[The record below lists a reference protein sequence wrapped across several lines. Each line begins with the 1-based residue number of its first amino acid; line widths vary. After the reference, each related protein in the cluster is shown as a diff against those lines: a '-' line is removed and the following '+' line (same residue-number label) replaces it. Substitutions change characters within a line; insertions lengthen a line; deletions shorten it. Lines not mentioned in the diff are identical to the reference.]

1 MFGKTLRA
9 LHRRLTPEDGAT
21 LIATVGLSA
30 GMMLAGTSVVNL
42 STMNQHASARSNAD
56 TAAAAVAEAGL
67 ASALAVVSNP
77 QNNPADGTLLPPRD
91 TAYAT
96 GNARWS
102 GTYDRAT
109 ATWTLT
115 STGST
120 ANPAA
125 AGATRARTMSAR
137 VRVTP
142 VPTRPLENDAWD
154 YLYTRQASA
163 GGTCDV
169 TLNSGVSVTSP
180 LFVNGNLCLASNA
193 AVAAAP
199 LVVRGRA
206 HVMADSAW
214 IGTAASLLGEVHIGS
229 GCKYLSLP
237 VTPLCSPTEHVF
249 ASTLDQTIPAVTP
262 PTVYWDFWFRN
273 AAPGPYEGCTA
284 AAGTPPVFDN
294 DYTPARNNSVST
306 IFSLTPAVSYS
317 CRVGP
322 ADAPLGE
329 LSWDAASRRLTV
341 QGTVF
346 VDGSVKVDNG
356 LVNTYVGKGTLY
368 VSGTFLITNSS
379 KLCAVVA
386 DTTCDFAGWDPR
398 AENASILT
406 VVANGNGGQVTPGC
420 SIQLGSSTRFQGML
434 YSTYVLQ
441 LSSNA
446 QAQGGMVAWT
456 IMFGSGSRTYP
467 FPALES
473 APTGTPGA
481 VASFAQ
487 ANPPESYSG

>member
-1 MFGKTLRA
+1 MFRRTLTA
-9 LHRRLTPEDGAT
+9 LHRRLAPEDGAT
-21 LIATVGLSA
+21 LIAAVGVSA
-30 GMMLAGTSVVNL
+30 GMMLAGTSVINL
-42 STMNQHASARSNAD
+42 STLNQHASARSSAD
-56 TAAAAVAEAGL
+56 TAVSGVAEAGL

-77 QNNPADGTLLPPRD
+77 ANNPADGTLLPPRT
-91 TAYAT
+91 TAYST
-96 GNARWS
+96 GDAEWS
-102 GTYDRAT
+102 GAYDRST

-125 AGATRARTMSAR
+125 VSATRARTMSTR

-142 VPTRPLENDAWD
+142 VPTRPLQTDAWD
-154 YLYTRQASA
+154 YLYTRQASS

-169 TLNSGVSVTSP
+169 TLNSGVTVTSP
-180 LFVNGNLCLASNA
+180 LFVSGNLCLSSNA
-193 AVAAAP
+193 AVAASP
-199 LVVRGRA
+199 LVVKGRA
-206 HVMADSAW
+206 HVMADTAW
-214 IGTAASLLGEVHIGS
+214 IGTVSSPLAEAHIAS

-237 VTPLCSPTEHVF
+237 VTLLCSPAEHVY
-249 ASTLDQTIPAVTP
+249 STVLDQTIPAVTP
-262 PTVYWDFWFRN
+262 PTANWDLWFRH
-273 AAPGPYEGCTA
+273 AAPGPYEPCTA
-284 AAGTPPVFDN
+284 WTGTPPVFDN
-294 DYTPARNNSVST
+294 DVTPVRNNSVPT

-322 ADAPLGE
+322 ADEPLGE
-329 LSWDAASRRLTV
+329 LSWDAAARRLTV

-346 VDGSVKVDNG
+346 IDGSVKVDNG
-356 LVNTYVGKGTLY
+356 LVNTYVGKGALY

-379 KLCAVVA
+379 TLCAVA
-386 DTTCDFAGWDPR
+386 AGTTCDFAGWDPR
-398 AENASILT
+398 AGNAAILT

-420 SIQLGSSTRFQGML
+420 SIQLGSWTRFQGML

-446 QAQGGMVAWT
+446 QTQGGIVAWT
-456 IMFGSGSRTYP
+456 IMFGSGSRTYT

-481 VASFAQ
+481 ETSFAQ
-487 ANPPESYSG
+487 ANPPEGYSG